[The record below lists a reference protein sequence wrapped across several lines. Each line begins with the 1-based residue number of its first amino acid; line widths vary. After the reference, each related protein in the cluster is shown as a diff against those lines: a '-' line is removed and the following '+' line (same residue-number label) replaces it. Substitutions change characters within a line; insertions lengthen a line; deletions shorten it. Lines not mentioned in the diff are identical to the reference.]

1 MRPTLNTLHTSYNT
15 LSHWEPLSCF
25 SHLHYTRYNV
35 LYTHTTWNSG
45 NRTLNTNVAAPFIEV
60 GELSSSATRHA
71 HPHKDIL
78 KVKLTFV
85 YIWREA
91 TNEHLPAVL
100 LPRRVIVELPDW
112 AVLYR
117 GMEHLLS
124 RVLIQQIV
132 EEVL

>member
-1 MRPTLNTLHTSYNT
+1 M
-15 LSHWEPLSCF
+15 CC
-25 SHLHYTRYNV
+25 
-35 LYTHTTWNSG
+35 THTTWNSG
-45 NRTLNTNVAAPFIEV
+45 NGTLSTNVATPFIEV
-60 GELSSSATRHA
+60 GELSSSATFTSIQLQDT